1 MNGGR
6 QGGGNPGEHGGGGRE
21 AESGI
26 YLMAGREAGERGTG
40 SRRL

>member
-6 QGGGNPGEHGGGGRE
+6 QGGGNPGEHGGGGGG

-40 SRRL
+40 SGRL

>member
-6 QGGGNPGEHGGGGRE
+6 QGGGNPGEHGGGGGG

>member
-6 QGGGNPGEHGGGGRE
+6 QGGGNPGEHGGGGG

-26 YLMAGREAGERGTG
+26 HLMAGREAGERGTG

>member
-1 MNGGR
+1 MVETRENTGEE
-6 QGGGNPGEHGGGGRE
+6 GGG